1 MSYISEGDATSL
13 GLASFFLGVSY
24 AGITLWSFG
33 KLRKIAEFVTG
44 WTTQRCF
51 YLFIVIHLC
60 VRTLTWATY
69 CYTYFSHQSA
79 WYPYMAILLSFPETL
94 FLATYLLLF
103 MHWIEIYIFT
113 HDQFLFPSRTFFH
126 KRWRLIYVVLVA
138 TVFAMLGLFYILLAT
153 NQLGNSS
160 RYLDDIDTAQA
171 VANFS
176 IPGVF
181 ILTWLYFSWGLSGFG
196 YSSVIEYKRLVKL
209 NRLVIFWT
217 IGRIARG
224 LQFIWDSKTS
234 DLSKTFVAMILVSSM
249 VVCELLPFLFT
260 MDWDIISLL
269 LLADEAP
276 ALRTSYHHDG
286 SDYKLLADFEV
297 RRQTSSEAPSPRL
310 DTSNYHIQSDEI
322 KFTAAKEDIRESSP
336 FCVVQKAWYR
346 GKPVFIKTFRFTGLS
361 TEMVESLSEDLIR
374 NSRIQH
380 ERLVKFV
387 GLFQI
392 RGCISRI
399 TEYCEGGSLHDVLK
413 QCSRAIPRDTVLKL
427 ANGICEGVSFLH
439 AQSPPIIHA
448 SLKTTNVL
456 VGTDL
461 NIKITDIGLRKIK
474 ACMEL
479 TSLQRSFT
487 AFTAPEIFFSRPP
500 TEASDA
506 YSYGMICWEIMT
518 RKPPYDN
525 KYFMW
530 CFDGGRNYCNDN
542 ASFLR
547 GYF

>member
-1 MSYISEGDATSL
+1 
-13 GLASFFLGVSY
+13 
-24 AGITLWSFG
+24 
-33 KLRKIAEFVTG
+33 
-44 WTTQRCF
+44 
-51 YLFIVIHLC
+51 
-60 VRTLTWATY
+60 
-69 CYTYFSHQSA
+69 
-79 WYPYMAILLSFPETL
+79 
-94 FLATYLLLF
+94 
-103 MHWIEIYIFT
+103 
-113 HDQFLFPSRTFFH
+113 
-126 KRWRLIYVVLVA
+126 
-138 TVFAMLGLFYILLAT
+138 
-153 NQLGNSS
+153 
-160 RYLDDIDTAQA
+160 
-171 VANFS
+171 
-176 IPGVF
+176 
-181 ILTWLYFSWGLSGFG
+181 
-196 YSSVIEYKRLVKL
+196 VIEYKRLVKL

-525 KYFMW
+525 KSIQFLKDNVVRRKMQLEIPKEAENLPSEFVADMKACW
-530 CFDGGRNYCNDN
+530 EHNPKIRPRMADLKRNLDRLCEWDTPAISSATSPVSSIRFEEKSHLAVNSHRGEECKEAGRGGVVDTTMGLVRSFFFQSNSSSADYQSHGKSSDTRNQG
-542 ASFLR
+542 SIS
-547 GYF
+547 